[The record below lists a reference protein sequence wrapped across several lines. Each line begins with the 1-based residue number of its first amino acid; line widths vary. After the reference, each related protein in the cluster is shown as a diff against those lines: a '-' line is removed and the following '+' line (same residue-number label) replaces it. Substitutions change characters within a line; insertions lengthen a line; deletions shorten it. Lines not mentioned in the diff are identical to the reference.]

1 MSSESSASPPPAGT
15 PAAKL
20 PGKGPAVRS
29 GPLSEVAAGLAP
41 GRVSG
46 AAAVD
51 HDEQAGLVLGVIVPC
66 RDEATVIA
74 RKLRNLAAS
83 RWPFSPRPHQIVVV
97 DDGSRDD
104 TFELATRLCAEL
116 FAKPGGTTRMSVPA
130 ITHTTPA
137 AARVIRNTERPGKAG
152 ALRAAIVELGST
164 VDLLVSTDADVIL
177 RPTSLLMLEPEFR
190 SRPDLGMA
198 CGRQELVRDLLDD
211 GSCRGADGREPTL
224 VTEPYDLWSER
235 LRAWESRRGRLFSV
249 HGQLLAWRER
259 LGLCPSAGAAADDV
273 DLMFQVR
280 AKGLRIELLT
290 GATFLEVKP
299 PPGPARDAWRQRR
312 AQAWLAA
319 LRDRRTPPGA
329 PAFDRWQLAAYRR
342 AHVVASP
349 AVHLLVT
356 LLLLVGCAAL
366 GALTWGA
373 PAFSLPGALAGFG
386 VGALLLALLAAS
398 PLGRGA
404 RAAVSQ
410 WPVLRAA
417 RAAGA
422 PADRWE
428 TRRG

>member
-20 PGKGPAVRS
+20 PGKGPAARS
-29 GPLSEVAAGLAP
+29 APLSEVAAGREP
-41 GRVSG
+41 GRASG
-46 AAAVD
+46 AAALD
-51 HDEQAGLVLGVIVPC
+51 HDEQAGLVLGVIIPC
-66 RDEATVIA
+66 RDEAAVIG
-74 RKLRNLAAS
+74 RKLRNLAAA

-97 DDGSRDD
+97 DDGSRDG
-104 TFELATRLCAEL
+104 TAELATQLCAEL
-116 FAKPGGTTRMSVPA
+116 FPKPGGTTRMSVPS

-137 AARVIRNTERPGKAG
+137 GARVIRNTGRPGKAG
-152 ALRAAIVELGST
+152 AVRAALVELGST
-164 VDLLVSTDADVIL
+164 VDLLVITDADVVL

-211 GSCRGADGREPTL
+211 GSCRGADGREPTF
-224 VTEPYDLWSER
+224 VAEPYDTWTER
-235 LRAWESRRGRLFSV
+235 MRAWESRRGRLFSV

-259 LGLCPSAGAAADDV
+259 LGLCPTAGLAADDV

-299 PPGPARDAWRQRR
+299 LLGAARDAWRQRR

-319 LRDRRTPPGA
+319 MRDRSTPPGA

-342 AHVVASP
+342 AHLVASP

-356 LLLLVGCAAL
+356 LLLLGGCAAI
-366 GALTWGA
+366 GALAWGG
-373 PAFSLPGALAGFG
+373 PGISLAGALAGFG

-404 RAAVSQ
+404 RALVTQ

-422 PADRWE
+422 TADRWE